1 MLACKRANIEYHLSR
16 QQQSL
21 LHTAILQK
29 HITPGEY
36 KELYGNDA
44 CEGYILLAKTTAAKK
59 SCLNDRKTHEKNSE
73 EYKIL
78 TEKALQLYD
87 EEETIRTF
95 LEKAKRDNPD
105 AICGCFSVSCTETH
119 AE

>member
-36 KELYGNDA
+36 KELYGND
-44 CEGYILLAKTTAAKK
+44 EDDRLLLNARFAKSWCLSERKK
-59 SCLNDRKTHEKNSE
+59 HEKDSA
-73 EYKIL
+73 EYKLL
-78 TEKALQLYD
+78 TEKALRLYQ
-87 EEETIRTF
+87 EEETIVAF
-95 LEKAKRDNPD
+95 LEKAKRDNSD
-105 AICGCFSVSCTETH
+105 AICGCSSVSCTETH